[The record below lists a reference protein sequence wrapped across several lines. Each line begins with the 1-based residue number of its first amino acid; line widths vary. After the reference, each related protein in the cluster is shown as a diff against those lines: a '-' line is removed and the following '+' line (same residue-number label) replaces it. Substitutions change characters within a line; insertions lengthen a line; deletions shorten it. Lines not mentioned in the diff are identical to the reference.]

1 MSQIISLTKG
11 GIGMNP
17 KHQYLGIVE
26 AGRFKLL
33 MPDSMA
39 GSYRRL
45 TAMEM
50 QSAQPPELDEIHLN
64 EYDGQAVLVSGYA
77 DDTWIW
83 SAKVVEVAGLILT
96 VLTKQIF
103 EKQQP

>member
-1 MSQIISLTKG
+1 MK
-11 GIGMNP
+11 P

-45 TAMEM
+45 TAMRM
-50 QSAQPPELDEIHLN
+50 QEAQLPELDEVHLD
-64 EYDGQAVLVSGYA
+64 EHDGRAILVSGYA
-77 DDTWIW
+77 DEVWIW
-83 SAKVVEVAGLILT
+83 SAEVVEVASTILT
-96 VLTKQIF
+96 VLVKQMLENTKSEIRH
-103 EKQQP
+103 